1 MPVNLNERLNG
12 LLNNERIQ
20 KEKFDDLKNVAIF
33 TNFDENVLRW
43 FRYLQDFEITGWR
56 NKQTTR
62 NICKI
67 LQSSEPIK
75 FYSLFCPSYKKGE
88 GVAGFRTDDVG
99 NTTKIGL
106 KKLVEIAEI
115 TEKFGFKCE
124 EPEAIFFDLALEQ
137 PEKTTFMLDDL
148 KKNIEN
154 FCKYVP
160 GNMKFSILSKKFP
173 ELVDIIGY
181 MGVVT
186 DPILVD
192 KNVLDRVIER
202 GKKFYE
208 LFGWSAEKI
217 IKRSKVI
224 VSSESIVGTFIRY
237 RMPNSIMLYTP
248 TMLERAQI
256 YSGRYQDDPLAILF
270 PKKDV

>member
-1 MPVNLNERLNG
+1 MQGNLNEKLNFF
-12 LLNNERIQ
+12 LNNEKIQ
-20 KEKFDDLKNVAIF
+20 KERFDDLKNIAIY
-33 TNFDENVLRW
+33 TDFDEKVLRW

-56 NKQTTR
+56 NKQMTR

-67 LQSSEPIK
+67 LQKGEPIK
-75 FYSLFCPSYKKGE
+75 FYSLFCPSYKKGD

-106 KKLVEIAEI
+106 EKLVEI
-115 TEKFGFKCE
+115 TEATKRIGFKCE

-137 PEKTTFMLDDL
+137 PEKTIFMLDDL

-160 GNMKFSILSKKFP
+160 NNMKFSTLSNKFP

-181 MGVVT
+181 TGVIT
-186 DPILVD
+186 EP
-192 KNVLDRVIER
+192 VLIDEIVLNRVIER
-202 GKKFYE
+202 GRKFYE
-208 LFGWSAEKI
+208 LFGWSMEKI
-217 IKRSKVI
+217 IERSKVI

-237 RMPNSIMLYTP
+237 RMPDSIMLYTP

-256 YSGRYQDDPLAILF
+256 YSGRYQNDPLAILF